1 MLKYNIAD
9 GPSHTQKSRGY
20 LDFKEKD
27 VPISLKQQASS
38 WPTLEI
44 GDYTLRCGQVFHKGK
59 RYDAIFYID
68 HSILSLRESFYLEKS
83 ICEFKKNNKKLN
95 FLATKLHGNKQEVI
109 EKVETVKE
117 GLLYHELTYTLQL
130 YDDILKKKGTKRARW
145 DKKGFYVFRY
155 VLKENP
161 IPLLIEPSLWLFLR
175 GNRDLEKLVH
185 AYDKTDQEKTLADYI
200 LEKEE
205 EIQMKGLFA

>member
-1 MLKYNIAD
+1 M
-9 GPSHTQKSRGY
+9 
-20 LDFKEKD
+20 
-27 VPISLKQQASS
+27 
-38 WPTLEI
+38 
-44 GDYTLRCGQVFHKGK
+44 
-59 RYDAIFYID
+59 
-68 HSILSLRESFYLEKS
+68 
-83 ICEFKKNNKKLN
+83 
-95 FLATKLHGNKQEVI
+95 
-109 EKVETVKE
+109 
-117 GLLYHELTYTLQL
+117 YHELTYTLQL